1 MLQKRKQPQT
11 KKCASGFSLPEV
23 IITASILGVLGS
35 VAYPTYNNAND
46 SAKLAEAKANIL
58 SIPPIIGAYID
69 ATGEAPKTWDDL
81 KTITAIMTNNGP
93 ATGDLTSPITLPSSI
108 YSLSIEGP
116 AESVYTLTATHVVNR
131 DEEEPNEEE
140 YQFAIKSCF
149 NISNGASELKTG
161 NLNDIEEKLNC
172 G

>member
-1 MLQKRKQPQT
+1 MLQPRKQPQT
-11 KKCASGFSLPEV
+11 KRCARGFSLPEV

-35 VAYPTYNNAND
+35 VAYPTYNSAND

-69 ATGEAPKTWDDL
+69 ATGEAPTTWDDL
-81 KTITAIMTNNGP
+81 STIATVMTNHGP

-108 YSLSIEGP
+108 YGLSIVGP
-116 AESVYTLTATHVVNR
+116 AESIYMLTATKVI
-131 DEEEPNEEE
+131 DSAKGEEM
-140 YQFAIKSCF
+140 FAIKSCF
-149 NISNGASELKTG
+149 NISNGASDLRSG
-161 NLNDIEEKLNC
+161 NLSDIENTLNC